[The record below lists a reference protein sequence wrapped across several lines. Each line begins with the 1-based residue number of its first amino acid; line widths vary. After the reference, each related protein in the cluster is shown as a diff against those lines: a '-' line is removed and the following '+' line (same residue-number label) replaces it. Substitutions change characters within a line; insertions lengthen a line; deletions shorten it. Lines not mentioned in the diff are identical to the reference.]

1 MSENELIKSPDSVLE
16 CNDTVYRWV
25 YEQPMLKSLFLLFEV
40 WRVLLIACLIPF
52 IIILIA
58 DSGPFLERVWGAFCT
73 LAIPLGILLV
83 LSIPAYLIVTKA
95 NNGKYTVLF
104 EMDDEWVTHTQIKT
118 DKARALELLTM
129 LVGAKAGNPTTMGA
143 GLLSATGGSL
153 SSRLVNVRKITAVPG
168 KNLIKVNSLL
178 KRNHVYVDDAGFD
191 FVLNFLAGHC
201 PNARV
206 KK

>member
-1 MSENELIKSPDSVLE
+1 MPDNDLMKSPASVLE

-25 YEQPMLKSLFLLFEV
+25 YELPMWKSLFLLFEV

-52 IIILIA
+52 VILLIA
-58 DSGPFLERVWGAFCT
+58 GSGSFPDRLWGAICT
-73 LAIPLGILLV
+73 LAIPLAILLV
-83 LSIPAYLIVTKA
+83 LSVPAYLIVTKA

-104 EMDDEWVTHTQIKT
+104 EMDDEWITHTQIKT
-118 DKARALELLTM
+118 EKARALEQLTM
-129 LVGAKAGNPTTMGA
+129 LVGAKAGNPTAIGA

-153 SSRLVNVRKITAVPG
+153 SSRLINVRRITAVRS
-168 KNLIKVNSLL
+168 KHLIKVHSLL
-178 KRNHVYVDDAGFD
+178 KRNQVYVDDAGFD
-191 FVLNFLAGHC
+191 FVLNYLAGHC